1 MNVSFPGLGIEL
13 NIDRV
18 AIELF
23 GTSLYWYGL
32 IIALGFIVGIIV
44 ASAAAKKLG
53 ENSDLVLDIALIC
66 GPVGVICARLYYVVF
81 KWENYAGDIGAIFD
95 IRSGGLAIYGGII
108 GAVAAAVVMSRFKKK
123 STLKIFDIGA
133 VGLITGQM
141 IGRWGNFFNQEAFG
155 SNTNLPWGMTSP
167 AVKGYLESLK
177 ANGVDINPDA
187 PVHPTF
193 LYESLWCL
201 MTLILLFVIINKFR
215 KYDGQVF
222 FAYGALYGLGRFWI
236 EGLRTDSLMMGP
248 FRVSQ
253 LVAFLFVVICGFLY
267 FYFLKKKK
275 NEPVNS
281 VNAAVS
287 EPDAQT
293 DAEKE

>member
-1 MNVSFPGLGIEL
+1 MQVSFPGLGINL
-13 NIDRV
+13 NIDRI
-18 AIELF
+18 AFEAF
-23 GTSLYWYGL
+23 GVSLYWYGL

-53 ENSDLVLDIALIC
+53 EDSDLVLDIALIC

-81 KWENYAGDIGAIFD
+81 KWENYSGDLGAIFD
-95 IRSGGLAIYGGII
+95 FRSGGLAIYGGII
-108 GAVAAAVVMSRFKKK
+108 GAVIAAVVMSRIKKK
-123 STLKIFDIGA
+123 SMLKVFDIGA
-133 VGLITGQM
+133 VGLIVGQG

-167 AVKGYLESLK
+167 AVKSYLQQIK
-177 ANGVDINPDA
+177 AEGVNVNPDVT
-187 PVHPTF
+187 VHPTF
-193 LYESLWCL
+193 LYESLWCFA
-201 MTLILLFVIINKFR
+201 TLAVLFVIIYKFR

-253 LVAFLFVVICGFLY
+253 LVAFLFVAICGFLY
-267 FYFLKKKK
+267 FYFLKMK
-275 NEPVNS
+275 NGEQVNC
-281 VNAAVS
+281 VEIDIPETN
-287 EPDAQT
+287 AQT
-293 DAEKE
+293 DDEKE